1 MASVFTLFMAGC
13 SDDDV
18 ANNVATGLKF
28 AEERISIPAEAGTVN
43 ITVEWDHAQW
53 TLEQENG
60 VHIIKKMSTMQGGN
74 TLESGTTEVTITFN
88 ANTDENP
95 RNQNIYLNNL
105 ETGESTIMTLI
116 QAGSVQNHPYRSHD
130 FASW

>member
-1 MASVFTLFMAGC
+1 
-13 SDDDV
+13 
-18 ANNVATGLKF
+18 
-28 AEERISIPAEAGTVN
+28 
-43 ITVEWDHAQW
+43 
-53 TLEQENG
+53 
-60 VHIIKKMSTMQGGN
+60 MQGGN

-116 QAGSVQNHPYRSHD
+116 QAGSVQKGNVYYVDSSAEKEGVGSLEKPSVPQP
-130 FASW
+130 